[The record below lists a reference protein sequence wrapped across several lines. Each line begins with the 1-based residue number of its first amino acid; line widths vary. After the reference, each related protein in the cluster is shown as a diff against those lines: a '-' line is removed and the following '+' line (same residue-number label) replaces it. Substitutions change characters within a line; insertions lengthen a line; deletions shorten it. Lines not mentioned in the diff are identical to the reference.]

1 MRNATQCGHSQ
12 KEAVRDRGRRWLTAL
27 ARWGGQDRQKP
38 ILEIARNQSTR
49 LSMKSFWHDPTA
61 GDQLFVGRR
70 GELGMRVCSCKA
82 SEAVR
87 INVAHE
93 DLCSSLEGRW
103 GNHPFCALCILSRSI
118 KFILSSCRGE
128 VCDNRAPILV
138 IFRIN
143 NRLLFFVCCIDAMTY
158 ERTCKYTCTERCTH
172 SHCKCSLVRVCK
184 CVFTHSCVVKHTL
197 LNASMR
203 SATAAQDLLN

>member
-1 MRNATQCGHSQ
+1 MISKKNITEKRITQCDQNWKKGQRVSKRNSEVCQ
-12 KEAVRDRGRRWLTAL
+12 IMRGGSARLRLMPAL
-27 ARWGGQDRQKP
+27 
-38 ILEIARNQSTR
+38 
-49 LSMKSFWHDPTA
+49 HDPTA

-70 GELGMRVCSCKA
+70 GELCMRVCSCKA

-103 GNHPFCALCILSRSI
+103 SSHPLCALCNLSRST

-143 NRLLFFVCCIDAMTY
+143 NRLLFFVCCIDAMMTY

-172 SHCKCSLVRVCK
+172 SQCKCSLVRVCNA
-184 CVFTHSCVVKHTL
+184 CSLTHVLSSTHT